1 MKIIKTLS
9 DIQELKL
16 TSAFPLPFI
25 GYIKEQWLGLFEEQR
40 EEQDTMHSFSLG
52 FHGHIIIFEPGDNG
66 YSPLGKIDSVWVE
79 YVDEVHLE
87 NVTIYRIGV
96 LLDNDIMVL
105 LFSMKDFLSIEIET
119 WLAEQANK

>member
-1 MKIIKTLS
+1 MRIINTLS
-9 DIQELKL
+9 DIQELRL
-16 TSAFPLPFI
+16 ASAFPVSFI
-25 GYIKEQWLGLFEEQR
+25 GYIEEQWLGLFEEQR

-52 FHGHIIIFEPGDNG
+52 SHGQIIIFEPGDNG
-66 YSPLGKIDSVWVE
+66 YSPSGRIDSLWVE

-105 LFSMKDFLSIEIET
+105 LFSMKDSLSIEIET
-119 WLAEQANK
+119 WLAEQAN